1 MKARSLS
8 AMLVS
13 FTFVM
18 LCCMPLFMSLLTS
31 DEEMSS
37 AEKRRFAALPEL
49 TISSKSLR
57 EFPAAF
63 EKYYNDH
70 FGFRDKIVR
79 FHNRTIC
86 SIFKVSPSSAV
97 TVGSDNWYFFN
108 AGGGL
113 PDYFGATQFSDR
125 TLARFAQA
133 LKDRETWLASLGIH
147 YLFLPVP
154 NKSSVYSEYLP
165 RRVARSG
172 GRTKYEQITSYLREE
187 SDFVNWL
194 DTYDI
199 LAGKKVETHVYL
211 RTDSHWNHDGVY
223 WVYRELIHRLTEWLP
238 DISPMELKEDKEWV
252 ENFSGDLATL
262 MNLRGVITETA
273 PLVNVRSRCEPRK
286 LKRMEWI
293 LQLDQYRDVDRRRL
307 PEENG
312 CDDRQYTALFIH
324 DSFGKFLRPLLSQH
338 FKKVIYVNYFNFES
352 IRPVI
357 EQERVDVVMD
367 LRVSRNLQKALNF
380 DEPLEQLVLGEKFDR
395 LSDTLMHLGI
405 GSWHTFIEGENEML
419 TSASAEVLTL
429 EINEPR
435 PFLSLVFDE
444 GEGDGPLVVEV
455 DITSQHNTT
464 LSVLYLT
471 DRGPDFSEGLFE
483 KRKIT
488 SGRQKV
494 YFRILDPDIM
504 GKIRLQPGASGSYL
518 LHSITVK
525 RENV

>member
-13 FTFVM
+13 FTFVI

-37 AEKRRFAALPEL
+37 AEKRRLAALPAL
-49 TISSKSLR
+49 SFSSKSLR
-57 EFPAAF
+57 EFPVEF

-70 FGFRDKIVR
+70 FGFRSQMVR
-79 FHNRTIC
+79 FHNRLIC
-86 SIFKVSPSSAV
+86 SIFKVSPSAAV

-108 AGGGL
+108 AGGAL
-113 PDYFGATQFSDR
+113 PDYFGATQFSDP
-125 TLARFAQA
+125 TLAKFSQT
-133 LKDRETWLASLGIH
+133 LKDRETWLASLGIR

-165 RRVARSG
+165 RGVARSG

-187 SDFVNWL
+187 SDFVNWI
-194 DTYDI
+194 DSYDI
-199 LAGKKVETHVYL
+199 LTGKKAETEVYL

-223 WVYRELIHRLTEWLP
+223 WVYRELIHRLTEWFP
-238 DISPMELKEDKEWV
+238 DISPLELKKEKEWV
-252 ENFSGDLATL
+252 EKFSGDLATL
-262 MNLRGVITETA
+262 MNLRGVITEKA
-273 PLVNVRSRCEPRK
+273 PLVNVRSKCEPRK

-312 CDDRQYTALFIH
+312 CDNRQYTALFIH

-357 EQERVDVVMD
+357 EQERVDLVMD
-367 LRVSRNLQKALNF
+367 LRVSRNLQKALIF
-380 DEPLEQLVLGEKFDR
+380 DKPLEQLVLGQKFGR
-395 LSDTLMHLGI
+395 LNDTLMHFGT
-405 GSWHTFIEGENEML
+405 GSWHTFIEGEKEIL
-419 TSASAEVLTL
+419 PLASAEALNL
-429 EINEPR
+429 EINASQSSLP
-435 PFLSLVFDE
+435 LVFDE
-444 GEGDGPLVVEV
+444 KEGDGPLVVEV
-455 DITSQHNTT
+455 DITSEHNTA
-464 LSVLYLT
+464 LSVLYLA
-471 DRGPDFSEGLFE
+471 DKASDFSEGLSE
-483 KRKIT
+483 KREIT

-494 YFRILDPDIM
+494 YFRILHPDTV
-504 GKIRLQPGASGSYL
+504 GRIRLQPGASGSYL
-518 LHSITVK
+518 IHSITVK